1 MTVQRSRWNKASL
14 RQIASSWQI
23 PLWGLKRILSPR
35 FPDPNPPARAFMT
48 EDNYRR
54 IKTHYS
60 QGLTATETWR
70 YFLDN
75 HDSWIPL
82 TTITALY
89 ITLAREPRPAES
101 GETQ

>member
-1 MTVQRSRWNKASL
+1 M
-14 RQIASSWQI
+14 

-35 FPDPNPPARAFMT
+35 FPDPQPPARAFMT

-60 QGLTATETWR
+60 QGLTPPETWR

-75 HDSWIPL
+75 HDTWIP
-82 TTITALY
+82 
-89 ITLAREPRPAES
+89 
-101 GETQ
+101 